1 MTAAAVSPG
10 AVEVRATPKPRRTR
24 VRVSRVALAAGV
36 VLLMWIVAAVA
47 APLLAPHDPQT
58 QSLVTRLTRPAWQAD
73 GALDFPLGTD
83 ELGRDI
89 LSRLIYGSRASLLV
103 GMTVVGV
110 AASLGSVL
118 GVLAG
123 FYGGL
128 VDMAIMRLVDLFLA
142 FPFFIMALALM
153 SVLGPSFVNVVLVLG
168 LTGWVPFARMV
179 RAETVGL
186 RRREFVQASLALG
199 ARNSELIVKH
209 IVPHLIAPIVVLST
223 LEIATAIVAEAGLT
237 FLGLG
242 IPPSTVTWGNML
254 EAGREYVFTSWWL
267 TTMPGVAI
275 FVAVLAINLMGDWLR
290 DVWDPRIRRMA

>member
-1 MTAAAVSPG
+1 MTTAAASLVVIP
-10 AVEVRATPKPRRTR
+10 AQATPRARRTR
-24 VRVSRVALAAGV
+24 LRVSPAALAASLI
-36 VLLMWIVAAVA
+36 LLIWIVTAIA
-47 APLLAPHDPQT
+47 APVLAPHDPQE
-58 QSLVTRLTRPAWQAD
+58 QALLTRLTPPVWQED
-73 GALDFPLGTD
+73 GNPQFPVGTD

-118 GVLAG
+118 GLLSG

-128 VDMAIMRLVDLFLA
+128 VDTAIMRTVDLFLA

-153 SVLGPSFVNVVLVLG
+153 SVLGPSFLNVVLVLG

-179 RAETVGL
+179 RAETLGL
-186 RRREFVQASLALG
+186 RRRDFVQASLALG
-199 ARNSELIVKH
+199 ARDSELIVRH
-209 IVPHLIAPIVVLST
+209 LVPHLLTPIVVLGT

-254 EAGREYVFTSWWL
+254 AAGREYVFTTWWL
-267 TTMPGVAI
+267 TTMPGVTI
-275 FVAVLAINLMGDWLR
+275 FVAVLSINLLGDWLR
-290 DVWDPRIRRMA
+290 DVWDPRLRRMA